1 MPDEYSID
9 RRRFA
14 AERFARAQQTTD
26 LNVRMHLLP
35 TAEKWLDFA
44 NEEFNQAEPSVWN
57 KTFYHRIIQT
67 KSG

>member
-26 LNVRMHLLP
+26 LNVRAHHLP
-35 TAEKWLDFA
+35 TAERWLDFT
-44 NEEFNQAEPSVWN
+44 NEEFNHAEPNVWN

>member
-14 AERFARAQQTTD
+14 AERFAGARQTTD
-26 LNVRMHLLP
+26 LNVRAHLL
-35 TAEKWLDFA
+35 AQGSLDLA
-44 NEEFNQAEPSVWN
+44 NEEFNHAEPNVWN